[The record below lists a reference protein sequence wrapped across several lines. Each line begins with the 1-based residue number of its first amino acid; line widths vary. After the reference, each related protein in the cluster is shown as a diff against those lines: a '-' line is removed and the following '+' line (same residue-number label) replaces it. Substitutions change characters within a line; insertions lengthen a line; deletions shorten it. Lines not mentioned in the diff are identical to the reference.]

1 MQWFSMDQ
9 KPSWFNNAAATGTF
23 GRKGQPVTVREK
35 FAATRE
41 RYTINTTVQT
51 YTYEGLAA
59 TTVEDEAP
67 ALIDAVDEEPGSQP
81 PPAEPKIPKFAI
93 MFKGMKD
100 GKIIKDLRAGDRPD
114 FLLIQVQE
122 YGSYRSEDVVE
133 ALNWMLPRADKSWE
147 SMIVML
153 DWYSGH
159 RTDEVRDLIRKKGH
173 VLIYHGGGT
182 TPFTQTNDTH
192 LHAIVQSLLVIIEN
206 QWALNQ
212 ATFLEEE
219 GLDQTP
225 KPTRE
230 AIVDWCLMMWQEID
244 HADLAEKAYRATGP
258 KDPF

>member
-9 KPSWFNNAAATGTF
+9 KPSYFNNAAATGTF

-59 TTVEDEAP
+59 TTVENEAP
-67 ALIDAVDEEPGSQP
+67 VLIDSDDEEPGSQP
-81 PPAEPKIPKFAI
+81 PPAKPKMPKFAI
-93 MFKGMKD
+93 MFKGAKD
-100 GKIIKDLRAGDRPD
+100 GKIIKDLRAADRPD

-133 ALNWMLPRADKSWE
+133 ALNWMLPRADESWE

-159 RTDEVRDLIRKKGH
+159 RTDEVRDLIRRKGH

-182 TPFTQTNDTH
+182 TPFTQTTRIYTQSASPYWLSSKTNGLSIKPLSWRKKVLTRPQNQ
-192 LHAIVQSLLVIIEN
+192 HAKRS
-206 QWALNQ
+206 W
-212 ATFLEEE
+212 
-219 GLDQTP
+219 
-225 KPTRE
+225 
-230 AIVDWCLMMWQEID
+230 
-244 HADLAEKAYRATGP
+244 TGVL
-258 KDPF
+258 

>member
-81 PPAEPKIPKFAI
+81 PPAKPQIPNFAI
-93 MFKGMKD
+93 MFKGAKD
-100 GKIIKDLRAGDRPD
+100 GKIIKDLRVADRPD

-133 ALNWMLPRADKSWE
+133 ALDWMLPRANNSRE
-147 SMIVML
+147 SMVVML

-159 RTDEVRDLIRKKGH
+159 RTDEVRDLIRKKRPRSYLSWRGH
-173 VLIYHGGGT
+173 DS
-182 TPFTQTNDTH
+182 F
-192 LHAIVQSLLVIIEN
+192 HANE
-206 QWALNQ
+206 
-212 ATFLEEE
+212 
-219 GLDQTP
+219 
-225 KPTRE
+225 
-230 AIVDWCLMMWQEID
+230 
-244 HADLAEKAYRATGP
+244 
-258 KDPF
+258 